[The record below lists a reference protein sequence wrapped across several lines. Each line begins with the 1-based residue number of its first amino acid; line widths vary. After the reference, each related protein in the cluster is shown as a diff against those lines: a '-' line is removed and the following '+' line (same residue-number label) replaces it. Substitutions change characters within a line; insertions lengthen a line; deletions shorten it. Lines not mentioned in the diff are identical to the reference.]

1 MIKKILIKAIRLYQ
15 LILSPF
21 LGSNCRFEPTC
32 SQYFIEAVEVNGVLK
47 GSAMGIK
54 RLLKCHPW
62 HPGGF
67 DPVCKNHQNKN
78 LNME

>member
-15 LILSPF
+15 LILSPL

-54 RLLKCHPW
+54 RLLKCHPL

-67 DPVCKNHQNKN
+67 DPVCKNHQN
-78 LNME
+78 

>member
-1 MIKKILIKAIRLYQ
+1 MIKKFLIKTIRLYQ
-15 LILSPF
+15 LILSPL

-32 SQYFIEAVEVNGVLK
+32 SQYVIEAVEMNGALK
-47 GSAMGIK
+47 GSVMGIK

-67 DPVCKNHQNKN
+67 DPVCKNHQN
-78 LNME
+78 

>member
-1 MIKKILIKAIRLYQ
+1 MIEKFLIKTIRLYQ
-15 LILSPF
+15 LILSPL

-32 SQYFIEAVEVNGVLK
+32 SQYFIEAVEMNGALK
-47 GSAMGIK
+47 GSLMGIK

-67 DPVCKNHQNKN
+67 DPVCKNHQN
-78 LNME
+78 

>member
-1 MIKKILIKAIRLYQ
+1 MIEKILIKTIRLYQ
-15 LILSPF
+15 LILSPL

-32 SQYFIEAVEVNGVLK
+32 SQYFIEAVDVNGALK
-47 GSAMGIK
+47 GSVMGIK

-67 DPVCKNHQNKN
+67 DPVCKNHQN
-78 LNME
+78 

>member
-1 MIKKILIKAIRLYQ
+1 MIKKILIKTIRLYQ
-15 LILSPF
+15 LILSPL

-32 SQYFIEAVEVNGVLK
+32 SQYFIEAVEMNGVLK
-47 GSAMGIK
+47 GSVMGIK

-67 DPVCKNHQNKN
+67 DPVCKNHQN
-78 LNME
+78 

>member
-1 MIKKILIKAIRLYQ
+1 MIKKILIKTIRLYQ
-15 LILSPF
+15 LILSPL

-32 SQYFIEAVEVNGVLK
+32 SQYFIEAVEMNGALK
-47 GSAMGIK
+47 GSVMGIK

-67 DPVCKNHQNKN
+67 DPVCKNHQN
-78 LNME
+78 

>member
-1 MIKKILIKAIRLYQ
+1 MIKKFLIKIIKLYQ
-15 LILSPF
+15 LILSPL

-32 SQYFIEAVEVNGVLK
+32 SQYFIEAVEMNGALK
-47 GSAMGIK
+47 GSVMGIK

-67 DPVCKNHQNKN
+67 DPVCKNHQN
-78 LNME
+78 

>member
-1 MIKKILIKAIRLYQ
+1 MIKKILIKTIKLYQ
-15 LILSPF
+15 LILSPL

-32 SQYFIEAVEVNGVLK
+32 SQYFIEAVEMNGALK

-67 DPVCKNHQNKN
+67 DPVCKKHQN
-78 LNME
+78 

>member
-1 MIKKILIKAIRLYQ
+1 MIKKILIKTIRLYQ
-15 LILSPF
+15 LILSPL

-32 SQYFIEAVEVNGVLK
+32 SQYVIEAVEMNGALK
-47 GSAMGIK
+47 GSVMGIK

-67 DPVCKNHQNKN
+67 DPVCKNHQN
-78 LNME
+78 

>member
-1 MIKKILIKAIRLYQ
+1 MIKKFLIKTIKLYQ
-15 LILSPF
+15 LILSPL

-32 SQYFIEAVEVNGVLK
+32 SQYFIEAVEMNGVLK
-47 GSAMGIK
+47 GSVMGIK

-67 DPVCKNHQNKN
+67 DPVCKKHQN
-78 LNME
+78 

>member
-1 MIKKILIKAIRLYQ
+1 MIKKILIKALRLYQ
-15 LILSPF
+15 LILSPL

-32 SQYFIEAVEVNGVLK
+32 SQYFIEAVEINGVLK

-54 RLLKCHPW
+54 RLLKCHPL

-67 DPVCKNHQNKN
+67 DPVCKNHQN
-78 LNME
+78 

>member
-1 MIKKILIKAIRLYQ
+1 MIKKILIKTIRLYQ
-15 LILSPF
+15 LILSPL

-32 SQYFIEAVEVNGVLK
+32 SQYFIEAVDVNGALK
-47 GSAMGIK
+47 GSVMGIK

-67 DPVCKNHQNKN
+67 DPVCKKHQNQKP
-78 LNME
+78 

>member
-1 MIKKILIKAIRLYQ
+1 MIKKFLVKTIRLYQ
-15 LILSPF
+15 LILSPL

-32 SQYFIEAVEVNGVLK
+32 SQYFIEAVEMNGALK
-47 GSAMGIK
+47 GSVMGIK

-67 DPVCKNHQNKN
+67 DPVCKNHQN
-78 LNME
+78 

>member
-1 MIKKILIKAIRLYQ
+1 MIKKFLIKTIRLYQ

-32 SQYFIEAVEVNGVLK
+32 SQYFIEAVEMNGALK
-47 GSAMGIK
+47 GSVMGIK

-67 DPVCKNHQNKN
+67 DPVCKNHQN
-78 LNME
+78 

>member
-1 MIKKILIKAIRLYQ
+1 MIKKFLIKTIKLYQ
-15 LILSPF
+15 LILSPL

-32 SQYFIEAVEVNGVLK
+32 SQYFIEAVEMNGVLK
-47 GSAMGIK
+47 GSVMGIK

-67 DPVCKNHQNKN
+67 DPVCKNHQN
-78 LNME
+78 

>member
-1 MIKKILIKAIRLYQ
+1 MIKKFLIKTIKLYQ
-15 LILSPF
+15 LILSPL

-32 SQYFIEAVEVNGVLK
+32 SQYFIEAVEMNGVLK
-47 GSAMGIK
+47 GSLMGIK

-67 DPVCKNHQNKN
+67 DPVCKKHQN
-78 LNME
+78 

>member
-1 MIKKILIKAIRLYQ
+1 MIKKILIKSIRLYQ
-15 LILSPF
+15 LILSPL

-32 SQYFIEAVEVNGVLK
+32 SQYFIEAVEMNGVLK
-47 GSAMGIK
+47 GSVMGIK

-67 DPVCKNHQNKN
+67 DPVCKKHQN
-78 LNME
+78 

>member
-1 MIKKILIKAIRLYQ
+1 MIEKFLIKTIRLYQ
-15 LILSPF
+15 LILSPL

-32 SQYFIEAVEVNGVLK
+32 SQYFIEAVEMNGALK
-47 GSAMGIK
+47 GSVMGIK

-67 DPVCKNHQNKN
+67 DPVCKNHQN
-78 LNME
+78 

>member
-1 MIKKILIKAIRLYQ
+1 MIKKILIKTIRLYQ
-15 LILSPF
+15 LILSPI

-32 SQYFIEAVEVNGVLK
+32 SQYFIEAVEMNGALK
-47 GSAMGIK
+47 GSVMGIK

-67 DPVCKNHQNKN
+67 DPVCKNHQN
-78 LNME
+78 

>member
-1 MIKKILIKAIRLYQ
+1 MIKNFLIKTIKLYQ
-15 LILSPF
+15 LILSPL

-32 SQYFIEAVEVNGVLK
+32 SQYFIEAVEMNGVLK
-47 GSAMGIK
+47 GSVMGIK

-67 DPVCKNHQNKN
+67 DPVCKKHQN
-78 LNME
+78 

>member
-1 MIKKILIKAIRLYQ
+1 MIKKFLIKTIKLYQ
-15 LILSPF
+15 LILSPL

-32 SQYFIEAVEVNGVLK
+32 SQYFIEAVEMNGALK
-47 GSAMGIK
+47 GSVMGIK

-67 DPVCKNHQNKN
+67 DPVCKKHQN
-78 LNME
+78 

>member
-15 LILSPF
+15 LILSPL

-32 SQYFIEAVEVNGVLK
+32 SQYFLEAVEVNGVLK

-67 DPVCKNHQNKN
+67 DPVCKKHQN
-78 LNME
+78 

>member
-67 DPVCKNHQNKN
+67 DPVCKNHQN
-78 LNME
+78 